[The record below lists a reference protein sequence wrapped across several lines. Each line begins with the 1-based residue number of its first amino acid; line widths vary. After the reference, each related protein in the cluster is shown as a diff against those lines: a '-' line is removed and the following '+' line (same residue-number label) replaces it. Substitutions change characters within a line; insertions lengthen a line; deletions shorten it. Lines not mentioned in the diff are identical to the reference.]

1 MRVDEEHTH
10 PLGPDEEAALLAA
23 VEGAVAEADAVI
35 LSDYGKGVLAPKVL
49 DAAIACAR
57 GRGVPVYVDPKGDD
71 FARYTRCDLHHAEP
85 ARAGVGGAPA
95 DIERCRD
102 RRRRDAGAARQ
113 RYRVPCSRP
122 ARKKAWR

>member
-1 MRVDEEHTH
+1 MRSTRT

-49 DAAIACAR
+49 MPRSPAPAAAVCRSMSIRKATISPAIAAPTCITPNQRELALAAQL
-57 GRGVPVYVDPKGDD
+57 PTSSD
-71 FARYTRCDLHHAEP
+71 AEIV
-85 ARAGVGGAPA
+85 AAAT
-95 DIERCRD
+95 
-102 RRRRDAGAARQ
+102 AGAARQ
-113 RYRVPCSRP
+113 RHRVPCSRP